1 MAALRGASD
10 GRLRR
15 GECESARDTRTTPSD
30 LVLADQVRRRLQDE
44 GRVKYL
50 MRVGLQV
57 PNFTTPT
64 GPAHLGDQFGA
75 IAQQA
80 ERAGFYSLW
89 VMDHFFQIGNMGR
102 SEQEMLEGW
111 SALAFA
117 AGRTNHIRLGT
128 LVTGV
133 TYRYPGLLVKTAT
146 TLDVLSQ
153 GRAYFGVGAAW
164 NEEEHNGLGVP
175 FPPLAE
181 RFERLEETVRLALQ
195 MWEGNEQPFES
206 KHYQL
211 TRPLNAP
218 NSVQRPHPPIM
229 IGGGGEQKTLRLVA
243 QYADACNLFARLGA
257 DTLQHKLDVLREHCE
272 AVGRPYAAI
281 EKTTLSTLNIT
292 RDGRNG
298 SITPAQAVEEL
309 AQLASMGIDHAIFN
323 TPRVYEPEFF
333 DLVGAEVI
341 PAVEKLVVAG
351 R

>member
-1 MAALRGASD
+1 
-10 GRLRR
+10 
-15 GECESARDTRTTPSD
+15 
-30 LVLADQVRRRLQDE
+30 
-44 GRVKYL
+44 

-57 PNFTTPT
+57 PNFTYP
-64 GPAHLGDQFGA
+64 GGSAHLGDQFGS

-89 VMDHFFQIGNMGR
+89 VMDHFFQIAMAGPPEN
-102 SEQEMLEGW
+102 EMLEGW

-133 TYRYPGLLVKTAT
+133 TYRHPGLLVKTAT
-146 TLDVLSQ
+146 TLDTLSQ
-153 GRAYFGVGAAW
+153 GRSYFGVGAAW

-181 RFERLEETVRLALQ
+181 RFERLEETLQIARQ
-195 MWEGNEQPFES
+195 MWAGDTSPYQG

-211 TRPLNAP
+211 GRPLNSP

-243 QYADACNLFARLGA
+243 QYGDACNLFARMGDDVL
-257 DTLQHKLDVLREHCE
+257 THKLNVLREHCE
-272 AVGRPYAAI
+272 TVGRPYAEI
-281 EKTTLSTLNIT
+281 EKTTLSTLNVT
-292 RDGRNG
+292 RDGRDG
-298 SITPAQAVEEL
+298 SITPAQAVEQFAGL
-309 AQLASMGIDHAIFN
+309 AALGIDHAIFN
-323 TPRVYEPEFF
+323 TPRVHEPEFF
-333 DLVGAEVI
+333 DIMGTEVI
-341 PAVEKLVVAG
+341 PEVEKLAVAG